1 MKEQEDQRK
10 HHESNSN
17 PEKSFEA
24 GKKGGK
30 PSMETSNQ
38 SSNTVNSPNSSGS
51 STSSGEHQSRVDK
64 QNRPQQGEGWQ
75 SDRIG
80 TKPEGTQKKQDE
92 QGNA

>member
-1 MKEQEDQRK
+1 MKEEKDKQQHK
-10 HHESNSN
+10 SKSN

-24 GKKGGK
+24 GKKGGT

-75 SDRIG
+75 SDRQG
-80 TKPEGTQKKQDE
+80 PKPEGSQSGLNE
-92 QGNA
+92 QGNS